1 MFNQPLSISNSMKLI
16 RFFKVA
22 AVFGGVVILTR
33 IVIFIAIINGILYI
47 LP

>member
-1 MFNQPLSISNSMKLI
+1 MFDQAATVSNSLKLI

-22 AVFGGVVILTR
+22 AVFGGAVIFTR
-33 IVIFIAIINGILYI
+33 ILIIAAIISSILYF